1 MDYIILDLGKEVVGD
16 CQLQDNVGKIQCL
29 SYSHGVSQPLTFDVS
44 NNKRTSGKPQHQDFV
59 LTKLFDK
66 ASPVL
71 NYNCCIGKNHPTAI
85 ITIFQMDEA
94 TQTPKKYIEYTLT
107 NAIISSVSV
116 GGGGGVPTETL
127 TLNYSKIKWWYMAQ
141 EDESVQKGNLAYEY
155 DLMLAKGASSS

>member
-1 MDYIILDLGKEVVGD
+1 MDYIVLDLGSDVVGD
-16 CQLQDNVGKIQCL
+16 CQLEGNTGKIQCL
-29 SYSHGVSQPLTFDVS
+29 SYSHGVTQPLTVDVS
-44 NNKRTSGKPQHQDFV
+44 NNKRTSGKPMIQDFV

-107 NAIISSVSV
+107 NALVSSVSV
-116 GGGGGVPTETL
+116 GGGGGVPSETL
-127 TLNYSKIKWWYMAQ
+127 TLNFSKIKWWYMSQ
-141 EDESVQKGNLAYEY
+141 ENAADQKGNLAYEY
-155 DLMLAKGASSS
+155 DLLIAKGASA